1 MSMRG
6 LVFLV
11 AACILAGTVGCGG
24 THGEAP
30 KAYRRGESG
39 PNPMPE
45 EAPWK
50 EADITLPP
58 YPRDQDL
65 ILFEP
70 RGQTTNRFY
79 VDGSSLTVDPDRV
92 IRFSLVIRSAEG
104 ARTVSYSGVNC
115 KTAGWKDYA
124 FGPDGDRWE
133 RVADPQW
140 REIRDQQ
147 MNNHQYT
154 LASEFFCYG
163 GIFSGGP
170 TGDAKSIVRHLKHPP
185 TPDARVPARYN

>member
-1 MSMRG
+1 MSLKQRIRELLDRHDARAKKSFG
-6 LVFLV
+6 QNFLV
-11 AACILAGTVGCGG
+11 DERVLEKIADLA
-24 THGEAP
+24 
-30 KAYRRGESG
+30 
-39 PNPMPE
+39 
-45 EAPWK
+45 
-50 EADITLPP
+50 
-58 YPRDQDL
+58 
-65 ILFEP
+65 
-70 RGQTTNRFY
+70 
-79 VDGSSLTVDPDRV
+79 
-92 IRFSLVIRSAEG
+92 AEG

-124 FGPDGDRWE
+124 FGRDGDRWE
-133 RVADPQW
+133 RVDDPQW

-170 TGDAKSIVRHLKHPP
+170 MGDAKSIVRHLKHPA